1 MKFRVEDVNISENNY
16 NVYRQCQNFKA
27 KETDSEMVCNT
38 PLNILEEKN
47 IYVVSPMFLTSD
59 RLGLSSMKMA
69 ITAAN
74 NAKSFGVILNGAS
87 VSVITAWRRGKEE
100 NKMQ

>member
-1 MKFRVEDVNISENNY
+1 MQKLQRKCVLVYGKDSVTQKIRDSFVKFIVEDVNISENNY

-59 RLGLSSMKMA
+59 RLGLSPIMPKVN
-69 ITAAN
+69 IN
-74 NAKSFGVILNGAS
+74 F
-87 VSVITAWRRGKEE
+87 
-100 NKMQ
+100 